1 MAAYSYNIR
10 DREERTMKIKTTP
23 NCRSMRVGLGFWF
36 VCVLFFLP
44 LQAAAENIE
53 VDPVE
58 GDFGTAWVDAS
69 KEMVFTLESMGPT
82 PLAIYSVHIMDDPT
96 SSFSITDITPPIPP
110 ELDPGETVDVEVAFS
125 PTAEGIQTG
134 NMTLIS
140 NDRETPVVHVP
151 LTGNGAEA
159 WGAASTLGKGPS
171 AVSSGANVFLA
182 LLVPAEVLFAWRRA
196 RKKR

>member
-110 ELDPGETVDVEVAFS
+110 ELDPGETVDVEVSFA
-125 PTAEGIQTG
+125 PTADGVHTA
-134 NMTLIS
+134 NLRVVS
-140 NDRETPVVHVP
+140 NDREDPIVDTP
-151 LTGNGAEA
+151 LTGNGAVP
-159 WGAASTLGKGPS
+159 WAASSTLGQD
-171 AVSSGANVFLA
+171 SSPNSRRVNGLLIFLA
-182 LLVPAEVLFAWRRA
+182 PAAFLLAWKRS
-196 RKKR
+196 RKRP